1 MKTQRMLREVLSRID
16 GRGYPAYKELAGS
29 WQMEGFV
36 LFVDHVQGDPFA
48 SPSSLRVQ
56 VPAQTARFPEDLYAN
71 DTRKTALE
79 DAIARIFAEKIRK
92 FSARS
97 GSGKSGALIF
107 PSPRRRS

>member
-79 DAIARIFAEKIRK
+79 DAI
-92 FSARS
+92 RS
-97 GSGKSGALIF
+97 GSSPPAPAPERAVSSSS